1 MAFIHLAQPDWHP
14 LCARHYIKHR
24 GNSIYTLNQRGNC
37 LHWNENAKNVVR
49 MHGLQRRVVC
59 CRTYPLPCIWYL
71 ISLIPGCQL
80 QQAPSLAIESMHI
93 PLNQKVK
100 NITRSYFRIASL
112 HICNSFYI
120 LFLAISVASIKCVVL
135 LMFNIFLF
143 LVNFYFDFFYLY
155 FVLCFVISFPPTANM
170 QLQLY
175 IPCLGVAL
183 PFWCW
188 RHATSFRHLSIHRP
202 EWCLFLRRCMHI

>member
-1 MAFIHLAQPDWHP
+1 MPALKW
-14 LCARHYIKHR
+14 
-24 GNSIYTLNQRGNC
+24 
-37 LHWNENAKNVVR
+37 ENANVVR

-93 PLNQKVK
+93 PLNQEVK

-112 HICNSFYI
+112 YICNSFYI

-155 FVLCFVISFPPTANM
+155 FVLCFVISFPPNSKYATAAIYTLPRGCSSFLM
-170 QLQLY
+170 LATCHVFPPSIDTSTRMMPFPPPLYAYLISQLIY
-175 IPCLGVAL
+175 IENNC
-183 PFWCW
+183 
-188 RHATSFRHLSIHRP
+188 
-202 EWCLFLRRCMHI
+202 